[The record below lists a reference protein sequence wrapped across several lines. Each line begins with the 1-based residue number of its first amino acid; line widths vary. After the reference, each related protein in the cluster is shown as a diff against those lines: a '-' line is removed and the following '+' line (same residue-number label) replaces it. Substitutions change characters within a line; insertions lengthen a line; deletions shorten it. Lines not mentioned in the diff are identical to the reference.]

1 MVSLA
6 CGRHAT
12 KPRWRV
18 FHAAP
23 SAFCLR
29 AVETRGD
36 TLAKHAVRA
45 LCLPGF
51 SGDFGSAFSG
61 RYSGGRRDV
70 HHPLCPYSLP
80 PPELPHQPW
89 IPSGGCYILLFL
101 RTIAWSGSLWH
112 GCRRRCQRMC
122 PGTRLSST
130 AGSTAPA
137 IAGECS
143 PSCKVQ
149 PPTGLKMLYRPLI
162 LRTLVL
168 IALLSCNYSRSQ
180 TIPTLVVTPR
190 HEHNF
195 EILKSWMQSD
205 RLFATKTALQS
216 AMENAFRAA
225 QQNDYSTYIRWVGEF
240 ENQFQQLS
248 DADQQR
254 LLNFALQNFV
264 RPESSEMTGC
274 ENCCRA
280 GCGLTECSIQCP
292 GGKTPRCRCRFFWA
306 DCGCEPF

>member
-1 MVSLA
+1 
-6 CGRHAT
+6 
-12 KPRWRV
+12 
-18 FHAAP
+18 
-23 SAFCLR
+23 
-29 AVETRGD
+29 
-36 TLAKHAVRA
+36 
-45 LCLPGF
+45 
-51 SGDFGSAFSG
+51 
-61 RYSGGRRDV
+61 
-70 HHPLCPYSLP
+70 
-80 PPELPHQPW
+80 
-89 IPSGGCYILLFL
+89 
-101 RTIAWSGSLWH
+101 
-112 GCRRRCQRMC
+112 
-122 PGTRLSST
+122 
-130 AGSTAPA
+130 
-137 IAGECS
+137 
-143 PSCKVQ
+143 
-149 PPTGLKMLYRPLI
+149 MLYRPLI

-205 RLFATKTALQS
+205 RVFATKTALQS

-280 GCGLTECSIQCP
+280 DCGLTACSIQCP
-292 GGKTPRCRCRFFWA
+292 GGTTPRCQCRFFWA
-306 DCGCEPF
+306 DCGCEPFGGNKCRPTPWRSCAFRVTSAPNASPKSCGTCAAACGGSIA

>member
-1 MVSLA
+1 
-6 CGRHAT
+6 
-12 KPRWRV
+12 
-18 FHAAP
+18 
-23 SAFCLR
+23 
-29 AVETRGD
+29 
-36 TLAKHAVRA
+36 
-45 LCLPGF
+45 
-51 SGDFGSAFSG
+51 
-61 RYSGGRRDV
+61 
-70 HHPLCPYSLP
+70 
-80 PPELPHQPW
+80 
-89 IPSGGCYILLFL
+89 
-101 RTIAWSGSLWH
+101 
-112 GCRRRCQRMC
+112 
-122 PGTRLSST
+122 
-130 AGSTAPA
+130 
-137 IAGECS
+137 
-143 PSCKVQ
+143 
-149 PPTGLKMLYRPLI
+149 MLYRPLI

-240 ENQFQQLS
+240 QNQFQQLS

-280 GCGLTECSIQCP
+280 DCGLTECSIQCP

-306 DCGCEPF
+306 DCGCEPFGGN